1 MNILVLSCKKAT
13 ELIEKRSMTKL
24 NILDRIQLKMHL
36 SMCKACNQY
45 SKQSEFIDLAINKAM
60 NNKAMNNKAMKT
72 EESTSVLKSKI
83 IDDLKKE

>member
-24 NILDRIQLKMHL
+24 NILDRIQLKIHL

-45 SKQSEFIDLAINKAM
+45 SKQSEFIDLAINKAI
-60 NNKAMNNKAMKT
+60 NNKAMKT